1 MVYCRSDNAS
11 LCLSCDRNVHSANP
25 LSKRHLRTLVCDRCN
40 SQPAFVRCVEES
52 VSLCQSCDWA
62 GHGASTSYSSHKRQ
76 QFSGYTDCPSAAE
89 LSKIWS
95 FISDIPLPSEDDA
108 PCEQG
113 LGLLTI
119 DENDASGLT
128 GNVSGFDAS
137 AAAKGNDVQT
147 VDNSG
152 VLMGSSS
159 ITHPDLPS
167 GSGNPASPTF
177 QRTVAVSELSC
188 MHLQGVG
195 PLFPYGD
202 LDMDEVDLDFEN
214 YDELFGMTLTN
225 SEKLLENG
233 GIDSLFGGQELSA
246 DSNRQGS
253 MLFFNL
259 DFQSFN
265 ILDHQMYANKGLHKG
280 KEKAAPCAAK
290 FHVLLALI
298 VSHGDCPLLFQGSSA
313 GPSNVAQPACSNA
326 ASGDS
331 VMSIKTEP
339 NLFTSTQASGL
350 AFSIVTGDSGGDYHD
365 CDTSSMQLLGEAPW
379 CTPYVENSFQ
389 SANRTNAV
397 MRYKEKKKTRKFD
410 KKVRYASRK
419 ARADVRKRV
428 KGRFVKAGDA
438 YDYDPLSP
446 TRSY

>member
-25 LSKRHLRTLVCDRCN
+25 LSKRHSRTLVCDRCHD
-40 SQPAFVRCVEES
+40 QPAFVRCVEERL
-52 VSLCQSCDWA
+52 SLCQNCDWV
-62 GHGASTSYSSHKRQ
+62 GHGASTSYGSHKRQ
-76 QFSGYTDCPSAAE
+76 TINGFTGCPSAAE
-89 LSKIWS
+89 FSKIWS
-95 FISDIPLPSEDDA
+95 FVSDIPLPMDDES

-119 DENDASGLT
+119 DENKAINGSGLT
-128 GNVSGFDAS
+128 GNESGFDAL
-137 AAAKGNDVQT
+137 AASGGNGAQT
-147 VDNSG
+147 IDKSSVWT
-152 VLMGSSS
+152 GSSS
-159 ITHPDLPS
+159 LPSPATHNDLPP
-167 GSGNPASPTF
+167 GSGNPASP
-177 QRTVAVSELSC
+177 
-188 MHLQGVG
+188 M
-195 PLFPYGD
+195 PMFPYGD
-202 LDMDEVDLDFEN
+202 LEMDEVDLDFEN

-233 GIDSLFGGQELSA
+233 GIGSLFGGEERCA
-246 DSNRQGS
+246 DPNCQGV
-253 MLFFNL
+253 
-259 DFQSFN
+259 
-265 ILDHQMYANKGLHKG
+265 IGA
-280 KEKAAPCAAK
+280 E
-290 FHVLLALI
+290 
-298 VSHGDCPLLFQGSSA
+298 GSSA

-339 NLFTSTQASGL
+339 NLFTSRQASGIS
-350 AFSIVTGDSGGDYHD
+350 FSGVTAESNGGDHQD
-365 CDTSSMQLLGEAPW
+365 CGVSSMLLLGE
-379 CTPYVENSFQ
+379 TPLCPPCAENSVQ

-410 KKVRYASRK
+410 NRVRYASRK

>member
-1 MVYCRSDNAS
+1 MGYICDFCRAQRSMVYCRSDNAS

-167 GSGNPASPTF
+167 GSGNPASPT
-177 QRTVAVSELSC
+177 
-188 MHLQGVG
+188 

-246 DSNRQGS
+246 DSNRQG
-253 MLFFNL
+253 MLG
-259 DFQSFN
+259 
-265 ILDHQMYANKGLHKG
+265 A
-280 KEKAAPCAAK
+280 E
-290 FHVLLALI
+290 
-298 VSHGDCPLLFQGSSA
+298 GSSA